1 MSSKT
6 RQQILLDIVTLH
18 EIDKQEDL
26 VSILHEYGI
35 DVTQATISR
44 DIKQLGLVKVAGST
58 KKYRY
63 TQVQFREKGLKNKY
77 DNIFKECVLGL
88 QSAGNILVIKT
99 VSGAAN
105 SAGAYIDN
113 LMIPTILGTIAGDD
127 TIICVATTEKDAQDA
142 LKLFK
147 DMLF

>member
-1 MSSKT
+1 MSSKS

-147 DMLF
+147 DMF

>member
-1 MSSKT
+1 
-6 RQQILLDIVTLH
+6 
-18 EIDKQEDL
+18 
-26 VSILHEYGI
+26 
-35 DVTQATISR
+35 
-44 DIKQLGLVKVAGST
+44 
-58 KKYRY
+58 
-63 TQVQFREKGLKNKY
+63 
-77 DNIFKECVLGL
+77 LGL

-147 DMLF
+147 DMF

>member
-88 QSAGNILVIKT
+88 QSAGNILIIKT

-147 DMLF
+147 DMF

>member
-127 TIICVATTEKDAQDA
+127 TIICVATTEKGAQDA

-147 DMLF
+147 DMF

>member
-1 MSSKT
+1 MSNKT
-6 RQQILLDIVTLH
+6 RQQMLLDIVTLH

-88 QSAGNILVIKT
+88 QSAGNIMVIKT

-105 SAGAYIDN
+105 SAAAYIDN

-142 LKLFK
+142 IKLLKDTF
-147 DMLF
+147 

>member
-35 DVTQATISR
+35 DVTQAMISR

-147 DMLF
+147 DMF

>member
-127 TIICVATTEKDAQDA
+127 TIICIATTEKDAQDA

-147 DMLF
+147 DMF

>member
-58 KKYRY
+58 NKYRY

-147 DMLF
+147 DMF

>member
-1 MSSKT
+1 MGSKT
-6 RQQILLDIVTLH
+6 RQQVLLDIVTLY

-26 VSILHEYGI
+26 VNILHEYGF

-44 DIKQLGLVKVAGST
+44 DIKKLGLVKVAGST

-63 TQVQFREKGLKNKY
+63 TQVHFREKGLKNKY
-77 DNIFKECVLGL
+77 DNIFKECVLSL
-88 QSAGNILVIKT
+88 QSAGNIIVIKT

-105 SAGAYIDN
+105 SAGAYLDN

-142 LKLFK
+142 LKLLK
-147 DMLF
+147 DTF

>member
-142 LKLFK
+142 LKLFNGYV
-147 DMLF
+147 

>member
-113 LMIPTILGTIAGDD
+113 LMIPTILGTIAGRRYDN
-127 TIICVATTEKDAQDA
+127 
-142 LKLFK
+142 LRRYN
-147 DMLF
+147 

>member
-113 LMIPTILGTIAGDD
+113 LMIPTILGTISADD

-147 DMLF
+147 DMF

>member
-147 DMLF
+147 DMF

>member
-1 MSSKT
+1 MANSA
-6 RQQILLDIVTLH
+6 RQQALLDIVTLY

-26 VSILHEYGI
+26 VSILHERGF

-63 TQVQFREKGLKNKY
+63 TQVHFKEKGLKNKY
-77 DNIFKECVLGL
+77 DNIFKECVLSL
-88 QSAGNILVIKT
+88 QSAGNIIVIKT

-105 SAGAYIDN
+105 SAGAYLDN

-127 TIICVATTEKDAQDA
+127 TIICVATTEKDAQDT
-142 LKLFK
+142 LKFLK
-147 DMLF
+147 DTF

>member
-1 MSSKT
+1 MANKT
-6 RQQILLDIVTLH
+6 RQQALLEIVTLY

-26 VSILHEYGI
+26 VTILHDYGF

-63 TQVQFREKGLKNKY
+63 TQVNIRERGLKNKY
-77 DNIFKECVLGL
+77 DNIFKECVLSL
-88 QSAGNILVIKT
+88 QSAGNIIVIKT

-105 SAGAYIDN
+105 SAGAYLDN
-113 LMIPTILGTIAGDD
+113 LMIPSILGTIAGDD
-127 TIICVATTEKDAQDA
+127 TIICVATTEKDAQDT
-142 LKLFK
+142 LKLLK
-147 DMLF
+147 DTF

>member
-63 TQVQFREKGLKNKY
+63 TQVQFREKGLK
-77 DNIFKECVLGL
+77 
-88 QSAGNILVIKT
+88 
-99 VSGAAN
+99 
-105 SAGAYIDN
+105 
-113 LMIPTILGTIAGDD
+113 
-127 TIICVATTEKDAQDA
+127 
-142 LKLFK
+142 
-147 DMLF
+147 

>member
-1 MSSKT
+1 MESKT
-6 RQQILLDIVTLH
+6 RQQTLSEIVTLY

-26 VSILHEYGI
+26 VSILHEYGF

-44 DIKQLGLVKVAGST
+44 DIKKLGLVKVAGST

-63 TQVQFREKGLKNKY
+63 TQVHVREKGLKNKY
-77 DNIFKECVLGL
+77 DNIFKECVLSL

-113 LMIPTILGTIAGDD
+113 LMLPTILGTIAGDD
-127 TIICVATTEKDAQDA
+127 TIIGVATTEKDAQDT
-142 LKLFK
+142 LKLLK
-147 DMLF
+147 DMF

>member
-1 MSSKT
+1 MSNKT
-6 RQQILLDIVTLH
+6 RQQMLLDIVTLH

-142 LKLFK
+142 LK
-147 DMLF
+147 MLK

>member
-1 MSSKT
+1 MSNKT
-6 RQQILLDIVTLH
+6 RQQMLLDIVTLH

-142 LKLFK
+142 LKMLK
-147 DMLF
+147 DTF